1 MFSRRKFDRMLR
13 PLTLLCVVLCLM
25 GALASVF
32 VILVRVPAVA
42 TTKLE
47 LLFGTLQGV
56 SVALLFGIAAL
67 LVTLTYMVRRASNPP
82 TPMAGDR
89 HIGAGQASG

>member
-1 MFSRRKFDRMLR
+1 MFSRPKFDRMLR
-13 PLTLLCVVLCLM
+13 PLTLLCVVLCLV

-47 LLFGTLQGV
+47 LLF
-56 SVALLFGIAAL
+56 
-67 LVTLTYMVRRASNPP
+67 
-82 TPMAGDR
+82 
-89 HIGAGQASG
+89 